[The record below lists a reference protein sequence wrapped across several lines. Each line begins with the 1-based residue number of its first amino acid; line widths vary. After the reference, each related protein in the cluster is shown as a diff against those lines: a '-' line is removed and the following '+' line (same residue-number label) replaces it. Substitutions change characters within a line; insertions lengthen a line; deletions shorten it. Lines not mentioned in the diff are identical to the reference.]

1 MPLKALPYGTI
12 SADQAGALLSPDP
25 AEPHWIGRIRGKPG
39 HFWTPA
45 ALRPDVV
52 LTPDGFGVG
61 KKAVAALPMVWAE
74 SDTGTLDE
82 QLARVSA
89 AVAAGMPEP
98 TVAALSGD
106 PRPDGADPGKS
117 VHLFWRVSDP
127 WPVDAPEWRRVMA
140 AIAHA
145 IDGDLAV
152 IDPARRMRVPGVQ
165 DGARY
170 QTVARVGPSAAR
182 ADLEAWAQA
191 QTLPPRFE
199 AKARWRKPSRIYIDL
214 AEVAPTLAELAADL
228 DGDDD
233 KRQVVCPFHDDAT
246 PSAFLS
252 RTPAER
258 AFLYCSTC
266 DTTWVDQP
274 TTTLQL
280 DRSPKGAPLKTLT
293 NVARILRR
301 DTAHAGRVRY
311 NERTLAIDL
320 DGAPL
325 ATVDV
330 HRLRETINDAHGF
343 EPTAADV
350 ADAIAVVARERAY
363 NPLLIELRAT
373 AWDGTPRLDRWLVD
387 CGGGVADT
395 PLHRAYGRKFMLS
408 AIARALYPGC
418 KVDTVLL
425 VIGAPRLFKS
435 SLFRALFG
443 DRWFGD
449 SDLDLNSKDSALV
462 LARSWCHEIAELSS
476 FSRADAARIK
486 SFLSRQIDMFRAPYD
501 RAVSDT
507 PRHTVVVATS
517 NEGIPLRDKTG
528 NRRFWAVE
536 VDAPIDLDR
545 IRRDRAQLW
554 AEALVAVE
562 AGETWWL
569 DGELADA
576 ADESNEKHLV
586 DDTLEAAV
594 LAWLSTTDKRS
605 VRVLDVVVGALRV
618 PVADAGR
625 YSRAVG
631 EVLRAAGWVHTRT
644 SKSRFWVAPK

>member
-74 SDTGTLDE
+74 SDTGTLSE

-127 WPVDAPEWRRVMA
+127 WLVDAPEWRRVMA

-152 IDPARRMRVPGVQ
+152 IDPARRMRVPGVK

-233 KRQVVCPFHDDAT
+233 KRKVVCPFHDDAT

-280 DRSPKGAPLKTLT
+280 DRTPKGAPLKTLT

-373 AWDGTPRLDRWLVD
+373 AWDGTPRLDRWLVE

-631 EVLRAAGWVHTRT
+631 EVLRAAGWAHTRT
-644 SKSRFWVAPK
+644 AKSRFWVAPK